1 MKKKMMALTAAVT
14 FAGVVWGCNNLTN
27 ETEHKVEASQTKVAP
42 SHGEITKNSSFNA
55 ESTIKGTK
63 VISAEA
69 INELFKTDKESK
81 LIGLGD
87 AVYKVSIENGI
98 EPGFIAALMYYET
111 INGQSKFVTEKNNVL
126 GVLDKSGNGAVT
138 FKKFASLEEGLT
150 EQVVNFRQSYLNK
163 GLVTL
168 DKFGKRY
175 APTWDK
181 QVNNGKEWS
190 DVISEIMN
198 KQLDIQNKL

>member
-14 FAGVVWGCNNLTN
+14 FAGVLWGCNNFTK
-27 ETEHKVEASQTKVAP
+27 ETELKVEASQTKVAP

-81 LIGLGD
+81 LINLGD
-87 AVYKVSIENGI
+87 AVYNISVEKGI

-111 INGQSKFVTEKNNVL
+111 NNGRSKIVTEKNNVL
-126 GVLDKSGNGAVT
+126 GVLDKSDNGSVN
-138 FKKFASLEEGLT
+138 FKRFTYLEECIA
-150 EQVVNFRQSYLNK
+150 EQAGNFRQNYLNN

-168 DKFGKRY
+168 DKFGEQY
-175 APTWDK
+175 APSWDTK
-181 QVNNGKEWS
+181 ANNGKEWS
-190 DVISEIMN
+190 EVIAEIMN